1 MDRTVGRIDLQVP
14 SSSSLEPWAVIH
26 VREEKRVDVR
36 SSWNGTHIRHSSAQ
50 QPVVVSVQSRI
61 SEQAREKANQ
71 RSFRAHQN
79 G

>member
-36 SSWNGTHIRHSSAQ
+36 SSWNRTHIRHSSAQ

-61 SEQAREKANQ
+61 SEQAREKADQ